1 MSKHT
6 PGPWEVRPDYEDFY
20 WVIESGPVQDL
31 CIGGLTLADAQLIA
45 AAPEMK
51 ACLLRLMGVFGCRSH
66 KAVRDAQALLA
77 RLEAA
82 NDRQP

>member
-6 PGPWEVRPDYEDFY
+6 AGPWEARPDDEDFY
-20 WVIESGPVQDL
+20 WVWVIESDPVQDR
-31 CIGGLTLADAQLIA
+31 CIGRFTLADAQLIA

-51 ACLLRLMGVFGCRSH
+51 ACLHRLMGVFGCRSH

-77 RLEAA
+77 RLEGD
-82 NDRQP
+82 NE